1 MYLNAHDVLASV
13 QDTVP
18 FLGIEIKS
26 INQRSIFNDTPL
38 ILVMSWDDTEAATL
52 LLRGGADVFA
62 SGERGDTALHRAAAF
77 GNKGLVEILLTFG
90 ALRSS
95 KNDDGHTP
103 YDLAVLGGHQDIAT
117 ALGRES

>member
-62 SGERGDTALHRAAAF
+62 SGEHGDTALHRAAAF
-77 GNKGLVEILLTFG
+77 GNKGLVEILLKFG
-90 ALRSS
+90 APRSS